1 MGILPDQQMKQCAV
15 IIVNYNTGEILKFA
29 YQAVLK
35 NLKVKEIIVV
45 DNASQDN
52 SMDLLVDDKRLTK
65 HYRKENHGFA
75 SSCNYGSQ
83 YVGSEYILFLNPDCI
98 IKDNTIST
106 LIGDLEE
113 DSNAAIVG
121 CMVNNPDG
129 NEQRAARR
137 RLPTLLR
144 AIKTFTKI
152 EKLAKW
158 CHCFAGVNLNHAPL
172 KKNTYE
178 VETVSGALI
187 LVRAS
192 VFKELKGFDEN
203 FPLHF
208 EDLDLFKRTKDRGY
222 KTLLNTSV
230 SVIHHQG
237 TSSQSNPKVEQYKKK
252 GLERYF
258 QKHCSVFAYKM
269 VKSLNKIRR

>member
-1 MGILPDQQMKQCAV
+1 MKQCAV
-15 IIVNYNTGEILKFA
+15 IIVNYNTGKILKPA

-35 NLKVKEIIVV
+35 NHRVKEIIVV

-52 SMDLLVDDKRLTK
+52 SMSLLADDKRLTK
-65 HYRKENHGFA
+65 YFRKENHGFA
-75 SSCNYGSQ
+75 SSCNFGSQ
-83 YVGSEYILFLNPDCI
+83 YVASEYILFLNPDCVI
-98 IKDNTIST
+98 KENTITTLIKD
-106 LIGDLEE
+106 LEK
-113 DSNAAIVG
+113 DSSAAIIS

-129 NEQRAARR
+129 REQRAARR

-144 AIKTFTKI
+144 AIKTFTNI

-158 CHCFAGVNLNHAPL
+158 CHCFAGINLNHMPL
-172 KKNTYE
+172 KNNTYE
-178 VETVSGALI
+178 VEAISGALI
-187 LVRAS
+187 LIRTS
-192 VFKELKGFDEN
+192 LFKEIKGFDEN

-208 EDLDLFKRTKDRGY
+208 EDLDLFKRTKDHGY
-222 KTLLNTSV
+222 KILLNPVV

-252 GLERYF
+252 GLEIYF

-269 VKSLNKIRR
+269 VKILNKVRK